1 MASWEKPEPFSKT
14 LVQFWMAKVSEWS
27 EAPSPSAQLDACRH
41 QEKLRGFLQEVLG
54 ALRLARCASE
64 ALENLPFVGQLL
76 GRLCS
81 VPCVTADEESSSL
94 LLQCL
99 WTLFSPTP
107 RSAIELKAN
116 DWIRKTMCHLV
127 AADEEGWSV
136 MKHVGLPSK
145 EYNVSTLKKMMCLL
159 TEAVNRG
166 CSSFRSP
173 TERCLCDGLHSLSLT
188 CVPLVTRP
196 EAAPL
201 IGALL
206 RRSVTCAHTQLSE
219 EFVEA
224 VCSGF
229 LDKKLHLDVQ
239 TVVALWC
246 HNLSSLERAVLR
258 LVSSVLSGPR
268 VDLQTLDKQVNASLL
283 PQACA
288 QRCSVFL
295 VVNEIFRCMLLE
307 MEESSVLRLLIQSF
321 TRCFLRA
328 LAAQDPEDRLA
339 LKSFF
344 PLVTVS
350 LQMPVLTLPS
360 EVPQDVWLEHL
371 MGISAQLQ
379 LASAE
384 AEERVD
390 NASGSVFEVW
400 FLLLQGGGW
409 VDVAAQLLASAQS
422 HAASSSSSSFS
433 SSSES
438 KSRAL
443 LWLLTF
449 FYHPTNRGHQ
459 RTQQWECVQQVW
471 GDLRG
476 VCLSPTPPPP
486 RALDTVA
493 ESLLSRV
500 SSRLALRLLLSLAAF
515 SPAPGDAVAL
525 QLIQKMSEK
534 KREEDEEEEEEAVS
548 LRREAECLL
557 AAAAE
562 HRLNS
567 DTLASARVQAR
578 LRTLEDTLWNALCV

>member
-1 MASWEKPEPFSKT
+1 MASCEEPELFSKT
-14 LVQFWMAKVSEWS
+14 LVQFWMTKVSEWS
-27 EAPSPSAQLDACRH
+27 EATTPSAQLDACRH
-41 QEKLRGFLQEVLG
+41 QEKLRDFLQEVLG
-54 ALRLARCASE
+54 ALRLA
-64 ALENLPFVGQLL
+64 
-76 GRLCS
+76 
-81 VPCVTADEESSSL
+81 
-94 LLQCL
+94 
-99 WTLFSPTP
+99 
-107 RSAIELKAN
+107 
-116 DWIRKTMCHLV
+116 KTMCHLV

-145 EYNVSTLKKMMCLL
+145 EYHVSTLKKMVSLL
-159 TEAVNRG
+159 TEAINRR

-173 TERCLCDGLHSLSLT
+173 ERCLCDSLHSLSLT

-196 EAAPL
+196 ETAPL

-206 RRSVTCAHTQLSE
+206 RRSVTSCDHTQLSE

-224 VCSGF
+224 VCTGF

-288 QRCSVFL
+288 QCCPVFL
-295 VVNEIFRCMLLE
+295 VANEIFRCMLVE
-307 MEESSVLRLLIQSF
+307 MEGSAVLRLLIQAF
-321 TRCFLRA
+321 TRCFLGAR
-328 LAAQDPEDRLA
+328 AAQDPKDRLA

-344 PLVTVS
+344 PLVPAS
-350 LQMPVLTLPS
+350 LQMSLLTLPS
-360 EVPQDVWLEHL
+360 EVPQGAWLEHL
-371 MGISAQLQ
+371 VGISAQLQ

-384 AEERVD
+384 AEGRGD

-400 FLLLQGGGW
+400 FLLLQGGDW
-409 VDVAAQLLASAQS
+409 VDVAAQLLASAQT
-422 HAASSSSSSFS
+422 HAASSSSSSS

-476 VCLSPTPPPP
+476 VCLSPAPSPPPSH
-486 RALDTVA
+486 ALDAVA

-500 SSRLALRLLLSLAAF
+500 SSRLALRLLLSLAVF
-515 SPAPGDAVAL
+515 SPAPGDATAV
-525 QLIQKMSEK
+525 QLIQKMSVK
-534 KREEDEEEEEEAVS
+534 KREADDEEEEEEEEAVS

-557 AAAAE
+557 AAVAE